1 MAGNGSNAICQIT
14 AFPGLNASAKS
25 KDLLES
31 ALKQGSYVGMV
42 IKGSASC
49 QH

>member
-1 MAGNGSNAICQIT
+1 MAGNGSNAVCQNT
-14 AFPGLNASAKS
+14 AFPGLNASAES
-25 KDLLES
+25 KDLHES

-42 IKGSASC
+42 IKGPASC